1 MEITPAQII
10 EKLHLAPLPDEGG
23 RYIQT
28 YISDIVIKKEH
39 LAARYNGDRAISTQ
53 IYFLLTDE
61 DDDFSALHKLLSDEV
76 YHFYLGDPVEMLM
89 LHPDGRS
96 EVVILGQDILHDEK
110 VQYVVRRG
118 IWQGSHIKPGGK
130 FALLGT
136 TMSPAFDV
144 ADFQL
149 GDRLELIKKYPH
161 QKDLISKLTR

>member
-28 YISDIVIKKEH
+28 YISDIVMKKEH
-39 LAARYNGDRAISTQ
+39 LADRYNGDRAISTQ

-61 DDDFSALHKLLSDEV
+61 QDDFSALHRLLSDEV
-76 YHFYLGDPVEMLM
+76 YHFYLGDPVELLM

-96 EVVILGQDILHDEK
+96 EVVILGQDILHDQK
-110 VQYVVRRG
+110 VQHVVPRG

-149 GDRLELIKKYPH
+149 GDRLELKKEYPN
-161 QKDLISKLTR
+161 QKDLITKLTR